1 MLSYLDSLKF
11 SQEAGNLDLISN
23 AGFSPDLAHPQIMW
37 YGFSRSHSPKG
48 QRYTRLGHCA
58 FTKRNRLPWIV
69 SRGLNLHI
77 LSVGRLDIDSCF
89 S

>member
-1 MLSYLDSLKF
+1 
-11 SQEAGNLDLISN
+11 
-23 AGFSPDLAHPQIMW
+23 MW